1 MTDFTVHLHLAGSL
15 ALSRV
20 EARYFGVPSLSIEQE
35 VAKVHAAVLSAL
47 VSSITSSSIQF
58 TSPNRP
64 TLATGFVV
72 GRRAIDDEQHRC

>member
-1 MTDFTVHLHLAGSL
+1 MILFRDRFTMCLHLPEPL
-15 ALSRV
+15 ALWRV
-20 EARYFGVPSLSIEQE
+20 DARYFGVPLLSIEQE
-35 VAKVHAAVLSAL
+35 VAKVYAAVSCLM
-47 VSSITSSSIQF
+47 SIQF